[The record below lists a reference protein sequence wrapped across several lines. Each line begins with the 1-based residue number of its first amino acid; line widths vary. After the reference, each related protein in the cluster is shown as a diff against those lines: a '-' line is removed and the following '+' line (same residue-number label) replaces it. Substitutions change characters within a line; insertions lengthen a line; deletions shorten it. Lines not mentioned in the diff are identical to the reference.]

1 MHARQSLLS
10 DCLSALHSWFCH
22 NGLALNSTKS
32 ESILIGTC
40 QRLCTLPP
48 VASPIITGTSIPFSY
63 TIKMLGVT
71 LDQNLTLNKH
81 VSLLSWLEF
90 VCWVPFSA
98 TWLDNSHPACK
109 NLPHLSWRFSFEDS
123 NPSQNNSVKENQ
135 LNRWTFTATV
145 VICLIWAEDGLK
157 YIQGVVVCSCGP
169 DVSRCWCDLR
179 TAYIDHH
186 WHHGT
191 LPYNWLLLIWT
202 AARKC

>member
-1 MHARQSLLS
+1 MACVGLKRVSMYRRPQMVAGNWWDDLQTHQDWDRSTPIGISRVQISCQASNTFGVGIQQYADDTQLYVSLSPTDMHAQQSLLS

-81 VSLLSWLEF
+81 VSLLSHSIHF
-90 VCWVPFSA
+90 
-98 TWLDNSHPACK
+98 
-109 NLPHLSWRFSFEDS
+109 
-123 NPSQNNSVKENQ
+123 
-135 LNRWTFTATV
+135 
-145 VICLIWAEDGLK
+145 
-157 YIQGVVVCSCGP
+157 
-169 DVSRCWCDLR
+169 
-179 TAYIDHH
+179 
-186 WHHGT
+186 
-191 LPYNWLLLIWT
+191 
-202 AARKC
+202 